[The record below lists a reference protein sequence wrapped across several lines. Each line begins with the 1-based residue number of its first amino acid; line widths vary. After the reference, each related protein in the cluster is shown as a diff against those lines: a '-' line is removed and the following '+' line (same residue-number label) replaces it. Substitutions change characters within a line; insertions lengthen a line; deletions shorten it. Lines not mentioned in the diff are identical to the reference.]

1 MLVFGSGFK
10 RIRLESD
17 KSQGRL
23 MKDGENKN
31 IWL

>member
-1 MLVFGSGFK
+1 MLVFGSSYN
-10 RIRLESD
+10 RMRLELD
-17 KSQGRL
+17 RIQGRL

>member
-1 MLVFGSGFK
+1 MLRFGSGFN
-10 RIRLESD
+10 RIRLEVD
-17 KSQGRL
+17 RNQGRL